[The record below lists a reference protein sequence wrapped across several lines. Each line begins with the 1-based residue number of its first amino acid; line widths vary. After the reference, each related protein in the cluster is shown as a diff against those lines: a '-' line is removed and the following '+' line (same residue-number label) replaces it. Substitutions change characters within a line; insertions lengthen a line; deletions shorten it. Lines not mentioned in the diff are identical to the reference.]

1 MKFVPHLT
9 LALAM
14 LPLLLLASPSP
25 PEVHL
30 RTGTWTDIAPTLHGP
45 CQEHSVVALS
55 SDIKLDSSIH
65 AANQHVTQHRALP
78 HTVNHGNAAMVNSKL
93 YLLGGLDGMTGWVA
107 FPQSY
112 MYSPVVDEWA
122 ALLDMP
128 VGTACGAATVGM
140 HGHTV
145 YLVGRVLHTNLIT
158 GTQLSS
164 ATVSA
169 FNTLTCRW
177 RVLPSLPEV
186 HDHVGRAVIG
196 DMFFNVGG
204 RVVNVRD
211 TVFALD
217 LNTVGL
223 GWVEKVHMPAAQIY
237 TFGGEGDANLVPNSV
252 YDNVEVYC
260 MGEDRWEVLPLML
273 HPRHGTNATSIV
285 GQIYIP
291 GRGNVMRAGL
301 QSLTDF
307 FSP

>member
-1 MKFVPHLT
+1 MKFVPHLA
-9 LALAM
+9 LALAT

-30 RTGTWTDIAPTLHGP
+30 HTGTWTDIAPTLHGP
-45 CQEHSVVALS
+45 CQEHSVVALG
-55 SDIKLDSSIH
+55 SDI
-65 AANQHVTQHRALP
+65 T
-78 HTVNHGNAAMVNSKL
+78 AMVNGKL
-93 YLLGGLDGMTGWVA
+93 YLLGGLDGTTGWVA

-112 MYSPVVDEWA
+112 VYSPVVDEWA

-128 VGTACGAATVGM
+128 VGTACGAAAVGV

-145 YLVGRVLHTNLIT
+145 YLVGRVLDINLIT
-158 GTQLSS
+158 GMQLSS

-169 FNTLTCRW
+169 FNTLTRRW
-177 RVLPSLPEV
+177 RVLPSLPEA

-196 DMFFNVGG
+196 DMFLNVGG

-211 TVFALD
+211 TVFAPD

-237 TFGGEGDANLVPNSV
+237 TFGGEGDANLVPNGV

-260 MGEDRWEVLPLML
+260 TGEDRWEVLPLML
-273 HPRHGTNATSIV
+273 HPRHGTNATSIA
-285 GQIYIP
+285 GQIYIL